1 MTTEAVIGET
11 GTMTVIGTG
20 TVTVTVTV
28 TATATA
34 IATAEEDVTGMRG
47 VRRRT
52 ASHRVGCCAMITTT
66 TAVIDA
72 IATATVTVIATAIA
86 TVTATATT
94 KTVTTAHHGANGGTC
109 GTTQA
114 VLVTVRWLLR
124 RHSRL
129 L

>member
-11 GTMTVIGTG
+11 GTTTVIGTG
-20 TVTVTVTV
+20 TATVTV

-34 IATAEEDVTGMRG
+34 TATAEEDVTGMRG

-52 ASHRVGCCAMITTT
+52 ASHRVGCCVMITMMTV
-66 TAVIDA
+66 VIDA
-72 IATATVTVIATAIA
+72 IATATATVTVTVIATVIA
-86 TVTATATT
+86 TATAKT
-94 KTVTTAHHGANGGTC
+94 KTVTTAHHGASGGTC
-109 GTTQA
+109 GMTQA
-114 VLVTVRWLLR
+114 ALVTVRWLLR